1 MPTVEDV
8 SKILNGM
15 TADKYIAAVSYI
27 YYLANLPLHDVSQ
40 ENKDNQ
46 RKKQIEFVKRT
57 AGKIVVDEA
66 AIEELRLRSMI

>member
-1 MPTVEDV
+1 M
-8 SKILNGM
+8 
-15 TADKYIAAVSYI
+15 SYI

-66 AIEELRLRSMI
+66 AIEELRLRNMI